1 MSKFTHSFILLIIIY
16 LLLTACVGGDSSTGG
31 KTVVIT
37 PAIKGN
43 SATLNVGDTLEIQI
57 PTIPMEEF
65 EWVAQDLDTN
75 ILVQEGSAAYTE
87 DASPNSAGGI
97 VTLIFKAVGAGQTN
111 LNLLYVNPSTS
122 LSSDSFGMVV
132 EVK

>member
-1 MSKFTHSFILLIIIY
+1 MTKSSQYFSILIAVC
-16 LLLTACVGGDSSTGG
+16 LLLTACDGAASSSGG

-43 SATLNVGDTLEIQI
+43 LANLNVGDTIEIQI
-57 PTIPMEEF
+57 PTIPTEGF

-75 ILVQEGSAAYTE
+75 ILVQEGSAVYTE
-87 DASPNSAGGI
+87 DSSPNSAGGI
-97 VTLIFKAVGAGQTN
+97 VTLIFKAAGSGQTN
-111 LNLLYVNPSTS
+111 LNLLYVNSSSS